1 MDKRILK
8 TKKCLKDALLE
19 LLKDNAFEKITV
31 TKICEV
37 ANTSRITFYTY
48 YSDKY
53 ELLSSIFEDMKENNL
68 KEFHELQKKNNPSGD
83 MTLTFQNM
91 LHAFISISASGIDA
105 YHFLFRNTELMLMY
119 YNFLAENVKELE
131 LNMPTGFQTKYPLKK
146 LNAFFILG
154 FWGFLHTDATD
165 RNTKEN
171 LQLTDALVS
180 DLVHSGIFESPRKNS
195 INKEES

>member
-68 KEFHELQKKNNPSGD
+68 REFHELQRKNNPEGD

-91 LHAFISISASGIDA
+91 LHAFISISSNGIDA

-119 YNFLAENVKELE
+119 YNFLAENIKELE
-131 LNMPTGFQTKYPLKK
+131 LNMPSSFQTKYPLKK

-154 FWGFLHTDATD
+154 FWGFLHTDSAERD
-165 RNTKEN
+165 SKEN
-171 LQLTDALVS
+171 IRLTDQLVS
-180 DLVHSGIFESPRKNS
+180 DLVHSGIFDTPGK
-195 INKEES
+195 IQQKEKK